1 MAAGARAPVRWRW
14 VATAVGAALLAASC
28 TPGDSAPT
36 TTEASSTTTTSVVE
50 NPTTTS
56 TTIAPYL
63 DATLDDETRIEDLVA
78 RMTLDEK
85 LGQMTLVHKNAAS
98 LSQIT
103 EQGIGAVLS
112 GGGQAPSPNTPE
124 AWVEM
129 ITRFQDAALATRLG
143 IPLLYGSDAVHG
155 HNNLVG
161 AVIFP
166 HNIGLGATG
175 SPDLVERIAEA
186 TAVEAAATGVTWNY
200 APVLAVARDIRWG
213 RTYESFGEDTSL
225 VTELA
230 TAYLRGLQGDDLRDP
245 DTILGTPK
253 HFVGDGAAEWGTS
266 TTSSYWIDQGDTSI
280 SVEELREI
288 HLAPYPPAIDAGA
301 LSIMASYSSF
311 QGTKLH
317 ASRELLTD
325 VLKGELGFEG
335 FVVSDWAGIDQ
346 IEPEDY
352 EASVITAINAGI
364 DMNMVPG
371 DYFAAIDAVRA
382 GVERGEVSMERID
395 DAVRRILRAKMAL
408 GLFENP
414 YPDPALVDRIG
425 SSEHRELAGEAVEKS
440 MVLLTND
447 AASLPIDAATI
458 FVAGTAADDIG
469 WQSGGWTISWQGG
482 LGPTTPG
489 TTLLDG
495 IRRLAPEG
503 TAVHYDSTGRFD
515 DEVPARADVGIVAVG
530 ERPYA
535 EGVGDN
541 GRLTIDERQLDAVQR
556 VRDRVDTLVV
566 VVVSGRPLMLD
577 EILDPADA
585 IVAAWLPGSEGAAM
599 AGPLFGAVPFT
610 GSLPFTW
617 PRDVEQLPFDGVTQA
632 STGCDGPLFPYG
644 HGLTTDDDFRVDPSA
659 CDA

>member
-1 MAAGARAPVRWRW
+1 MAI
-14 VATAVGAALLAASC
+14 LAASC
-28 TPGDSAPT
+28 TSGDTAPT
-36 TTEASSTTTTSVVE
+36 TTAAPTSTVAHTTTTTVARA
-50 NPTTTS
+50 TTT
-56 TTIAPYL
+56 TTTVAPYL
-63 DATLDDETRIEDLVA
+63 DASLDDAARVEDLLD

-129 ITRFQDAALATRLG
+129 TTEFQDAALATRLG

-175 SPDLVERIAEA
+175 SADLVERIAEA
-186 TAVEAAATGVTWNY
+186 TAIEAAATGVTWNY
-200 APVLAVARDIRWG
+200 APVLAVAKDIRWG

-225 VTELA
+225 VTDLA
-230 TAYLRGLQGDDLRDP
+230 TAYLRGLQGDDLRDA
-245 DTILGTPK
+245 TAVLGTPK

-266 TTSSYWIDQGDTSI
+266 TTRSYWIDQGDTSI
-280 SVEELREI
+280 SIEELREV

-311 QGTKLH
+311 QGTKVH
-317 ASRELLTD
+317 RSRELLTD
-325 VLKGELGFEG
+325 VLKDELGFEG

-346 IEPEDY
+346 IDPDDY
-352 EASVITAINAGI
+352 EASVIASINAGV

-371 DYFAAIDAVRA
+371 DYFAALDALRA
-382 GVERGEVSMERID
+382 GVDRGEVSMERID

-414 YPDPALVDRIG
+414 YPDPALLDRIG
-425 SSEHRELAGEAVEKS
+425 SQDHRDLAAEAVAS
-440 MVLLTND
+440 SLVLLTND
-447 AASLPIDAATI
+447 GSTLPIDGQTI
-458 FVAGTAADDIG
+458 LVAGSAADDIG
-469 WQSGGWTISWQGG
+469 WQSGGWTISWQGAT
-482 LGPTTPG
+482 GPTTPG
-489 TTLLDG
+489 TTLLGG
-495 IRRLAPEG
+495 IEELAPAG
-503 TAVHYDSTGRFD
+503 SAVYHDITGRFD
-515 DEVPARADVGIVAVG
+515 DEVPERAQIGIVAVG

-541 GRLTIDERQLDAVQR
+541 GRLTIDQRQLDIVQR
-556 VRDRVDTLVV
+556 VRDRVDKLVV
-566 VVVSGRPLMLD
+566 VVVSGRPLMLGG
-577 EILDPADA
+577 ILQQADA

-599 AGPLFGAVPFT
+599 AGPLFGAVPFA
-610 GSLPFTW
+610 GSLPYSW
-617 PRDVEQLPFDGVTQA
+617 PRHVEQLPFDEATQA
-632 STGCDGPLFPYG
+632 STGCDGPLFQFG
-644 HGLTTDDDFRVDPSA
+644 HGLATDEVFQVDPNA
-659 CDA
+659 CEEAP